1 MNRNYIDQNK
11 AKTLLEKWAP
21 VLNYSSKSIAPI
33 EDERTRINTAI
44 MLENQE
50 AWCRNPEGGLL
61 MENSYAGSVAGGA
74 FGDQPARR

>member
-1 MNRNYIDQNK
+1 MNKTYIDQNK

-50 AWCRNPEGGLL
+50 
-61 MENSYAGSVAGGA
+61 
-74 FGDQPARR
+74 D